1 MNRGSIGK
9 DDVEIV
15 DQTAHV
21 EHILKPSLV
30 TQIGDFRVVG
40 LTPEDADF
48 YNNYPEDK
56 RKRVFHKVDKR
67 LIPMLAVL
75 YLICHID
82 RANIGNAKIEGMVQD
97 LKMTGLQYN
106 TVLSI
111 FFIPYVVLEVPSNI
125 LLKRFKRPSV
135 YLGLLVSAWGIVMTC
150 TGLVQNFAGLMT
162 TRVLLGALEA
172 GFFPGAIY
180 LCSYWYMPRE
190 LALRISYFYCASAL
204 SGAFSGLLAAAI
216 AKMDG
221 IAGLEGWR
229 WIFILEGLAS
239 VVLGVAC
246 FFLLIDTPALAKRWL
261 SPEEIRYLELSMFVK
276 QGGTS
281 TGESG
286 FKWRDLKVVLMNW
299 RIYVQAYLLF
309 CQSAL
314 SYGTKFTL
322 PTITKAMGFSSTNAQ
337 LTSAPPYI
345 AGAISAIVFARL
357 SDRFYWRMPFVCIP
371 MVFVVVA
378 YSIILSLNGA
388 LEAKKGVAYFAVVLS
403 VIGIYPIQPGAAS
416 WNANNIAPASRR
428 AMGIALVN
436 CVGNVGG
443 ILGSF
448 MYIEKESPK
457 YTTGFGLSLALGGV
471 GFLVA
476 LFLEW
481 TYKMGNAKK
490 ARIADDARVNYTEE
504 ELFDMGDK
512 SPLFNQRKPLRQ
524 VPSYIKRFRADFSL
538 LSWFLPFSFYFP
550 VSHISNFFNL
560 PLLVGINSLKEKHTT
575 ATMTTDASTTPSE
588 SQLTGPGPTSPF
600 YGMYGHYWKSNRD
613 VPPTKWLQE
622 SKKLCACDAH
632 QASQWPMEHALITI
646 PRCAYKCPYC
656 PKFDTLDSTEPQV
669 VKLRAHIKRKS
680 YEFLGFAVT
689 PARVT
694 KARVPKP

>member
-15 DQTAHV
+15 DQPS
-21 EHILKPSLV
+21 HIENIPKPSLV

-40 LTPEDADF
+40 LTPDDADF
-48 YNNYPEDK
+48 YNNYPEEK
-56 RKRVFHKVDKR
+56 RKKVFHKVDKR

-106 TVLSI
+106 T
-111 FFIPYVVLEVPSNI
+111 
-125 LLKRFKRPSV
+125 FKRPSV
-135 YLGLLVSAWGIVMTC
+135 YLGLLVLIWGIVMTC
-150 TGLVQNFAGLMT
+150 TGLVQNFAGLMA
-162 TRVLLGALEA
+162 TRVLLGYTNQSRFAFRPNMLFYRA

-180 LCSYWYMPRE
+180 LCSYWYMPKE

-221 IAGLEGWR
+221 TAGLEGWR

-239 VVLGVAC
+239 VVLGISC
-246 FFLLIDTPALAKRWL
+246 FFLLIDTPALSKHWL
-261 SPEEIRYLELSMFVK
+261 SPEEIRYLELSMFIK

-281 TGESG
+281 TGETG
-286 FKWRDLKVVLMNW
+286 FKWRDLKIVLLNW
-299 RIYVQAYLLF
+299 RIYVQGYLLF

-314 SYGTKFTL
+314 SYGTKFTM

-337 LTSAPPYI
+337 LTSAPPYV
-345 AGAISAIVFARL
+345 AGAISAIIFARF

-371 MVFVVVA
+371 MVIVVVA
-378 YSIILSLNGA
+378 YSIIMSLNGA
-388 LEAKKGVAYFAVVLS
+388 LEEKKGVAYFAVVLS

-448 MYIEKESPK
+448 MYIETESPR
-457 YTTGFGLSLALGGV
+457 YPTGFGLSLALAGV
-471 GFLVA
+471 GFFVA

-481 TYKMGNAKK
+481 TYKLGNAKK
-490 ARIADDARVNYTEE
+490 ERLADDARANYTEDQ
-504 ELFDMGDK
+504 LFDMGDK
-512 SPLFNQRKPLRQ
+512 SPLFKYVL
-524 VPSYIKRFRADFSL
+524 
-538 LSWFLPFSFYFP
+538 
-550 VSHISNFFNL
+550 
-560 PLLVGINSLKEKHTT
+560 
-575 ATMTTDASTTPSE
+575 
-588 SQLTGPGPTSPF
+588 
-600 YGMYGHYWKSNRD
+600 
-613 VPPTKWLQE
+613 
-622 SKKLCACDAH
+622 
-632 QASQWPMEHALITI
+632 
-646 PRCAYKCPYC
+646 
-656 PKFDTLDSTEPQV
+656 
-669 VKLRAHIKRKS
+669 
-680 YEFLGFAVT
+680 
-689 PARVT
+689 
-694 KARVPKP
+694 